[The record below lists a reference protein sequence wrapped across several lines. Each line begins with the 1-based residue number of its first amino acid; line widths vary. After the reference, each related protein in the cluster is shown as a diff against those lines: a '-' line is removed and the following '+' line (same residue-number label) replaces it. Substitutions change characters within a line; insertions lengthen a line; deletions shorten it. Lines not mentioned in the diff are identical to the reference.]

1 MTRRDF
7 YVYLHH
13 RADDGSVFYV
23 GKGCGDRACLINS
36 RGEWWSRVYK
46 KHGRIISYAA
56 RSMPHDCALTLERIL
71 IHKYKASG
79 HALVNITDGGG
90 GICGLAHPS
99 RKKVYSSLSEVFDSM
114 LQATAHMRSIGFPR
128 ASVAAISKC
137 ANGSKHTAYGRA
149 WSFDHAPDHP
159 ARVGNANRG
168 QAAKVLASKPVET
181 SCGLGF
187 TSIKAAI
194 RYLRINGFPK
204 AAGVAVSECCTGK
217 RMSAYGYR
225 WNYPMVELQ

>member
-13 RADDGSVFYV
+13 KADDGTVFYV
-23 GKGCGDRACLINS
+23 GKGCLGRAHS
-36 RGEWWSRVYK
+36 MTGRSQFWFRVYK

-56 RSMPHDCALTLERIL
+56 KSMPHECALTLERIL

-79 HALVNITDGGG
+79 HALVNLTDGGG

-114 LQATAHMRSIGFPR
+114 LQATAHMRSIGFTR

-149 WSFDHAPDHP
+149 WAFDRAPDHP
-159 ARVGNANRG
+159 VRVGNENRG
-168 QAAKVLASKPVET
+168 QAAKVLANKPVET
-181 SCGLGF
+181 SCGLSF
-187 TSIKAAI
+187 TSRNAAI
-194 RYLRINGFPK
+194 RYLRANGFPK
-204 AAGVAVSECCTGK
+204 AAGVAVGECCTGK
-217 RMSAYGYR
+217 RMSAYGFK